1 MWKKLKGKEY
11 KLAIKIAA
19 KVEKSFKDAMGNAKG
34 AFEGLEKAGKIAFNT
49 IKTGAT
55 IAATTAGTIVAA
67 STAIGSAFE
76 SQMSTVQAISGA
88 TKEEFH
94 LLKQK
99 AQEMGETTSFS
110 ASEAGKAM
118 EYMGMAGW
126 KAQDMIN
133 GIDGIMDLAAAS
145 GEELGIVSDI
155 VTDALTA
162 FGLKAENSAEFAD
175 ILAAASSNAN
185 TNVSMM
191 GETFSY
197 AAPVAGALGYSVKD
211 TALVIGLMANSGI
224 KASQAG
230 TALRRILNETT
241 KEITLSGKAF
251 AKAGKSTGEFTV
263 ETVNADGSMR
273 ELKDIIDDLR
283 TGFSGL
289 SESEQSANAEAIVGK
304 NAMSGLLA
312 IINASENDYQ
322 KLYHA
327 IENSAGAAKRMADI
341 RLDNFSGD
349 ITLMKSALEG
359 LGIEIFNGMNG
370 TMREGVQLTTNFI
383 GDITKNLKSTNAI
396 SKMMQ
401 TLSKNIPTT
410 LRHLKE
416 FKNSFV
422 EFSKPLLNVGAWL
435 IKNPNIVVSTLIG
448 IGTTLATYKIA
459 SGILNVAHAFMALS
473 PAGAIILTVG
483 TAIAAISGI
492 TSYISRT
499 NKDLKNQNLAN
510 HFGKISLSLKE
521 LQEVASYIVQVDSFS
536 KLGESLEALQELEKI
551 TDSFENANKEI
562 NKLNWKISIGMDL
575 SVTDQQSY
583 LDNVETLI
591 TNAQEAVL
599 QKQYA
604 TTLNLEIFTDD
615 DEQGQKIRNQF
626 TTFYQNNYNSISQ
639 LGSDLR
645 DCVNTSFEDGLLT
658 FDEAKKIQ
666 ELQKQIADMT
676 QKMTAS
682 QFEGEL
688 SLLEMK
694 YSAGELDAESFQNLQ
709 VEINEKMQEATKQ
722 FEEGYVFAIS
732 NAKLMLDEEAID
744 KSEYNEMVAEIKQ
757 NYLQEISNLQISAAD
772 FQVNTVMNA
781 YSEELAAALPELQK
795 NTDGIISDAIRESIM
810 KGQVTTRWDIAEIE
824 KILNFESLESSTAD
838 ALGELFKN
846 LKPSMEVLEETRSK
860 YVEWGMEVPES
871 VSNGITNIS
880 TLGALTKDTDAIWT
894 YISDVA
900 SSDEYRSSIKE
911 VYDAGIFVPE
921 QVIKAV
927 NDKDKEIESS
937 ANTLYKNFCN
947 HMKTNFGSQLNL
959 KVPLNLT
966 TSITMQSDLK
976 NIKTGNF
983 SKSDMIP
990 LPGHADGGIFD
1001 KPHVALF
1008 AEAGPE
1014 AVIPLDFSKNAID
1027 LWHQTG
1033 QLLGMENSFEEQKP
1047 ERITTIYDRMNEHI
1061 EQRNVEQKKESIQIT
1076 YSPQNNYYLEKADK
1090 EDIIKIE
1097 QEKQED
1103 FGKMMANWIKENK
1116 RISY

>member
-1 MWKKLKGKEY
+1 
-11 KLAIKIAA
+11 
-19 KVEKSFKDAMGNAKG
+19 
-34 AFEGLEKAGKIAFNT
+34 
-49 IKTGAT
+49 
-55 IAATTAGTIVAA
+55 
-67 STAIGSAFE
+67 
-76 SQMSTVQAISGA
+76 
-88 TKEEFH
+88 
-94 LLKQK
+94 
-99 AQEMGETTSFS
+99 
-110 ASEAGKAM
+110 
-118 EYMGMAGW
+118 
-126 KAQDMIN
+126 
-133 GIDGIMDLAAAS
+133 
-145 GEELGIVSDI
+145 
-155 VTDALTA
+155 
-162 FGLKAENSAEFAD
+162 
-175 ILAAASSNAN
+175 
-185 TNVSMM
+185 
-191 GETFSY
+191 
-197 AAPVAGALGYSVKD
+197 
-211 TALVIGLMANSGI
+211 MANSVI

-230 TALRRILNETT
+230 KSLRRILNETT

-312 IINASENDYQ
+312 IVNASENDYQ

>member
-1 MWKKLKGKEY
+1 M
-11 KLAIKIAA
+11 
-19 KVEKSFKDAMGNAKG
+19 
-34 AFEGLEKAGKIAFNT
+34 
-49 IKTGAT
+49 TG
-55 IAATTAGTIVAA
+55 
-67 STAIGSAFE
+67 
-76 SQMSTVQAISGA
+76 VQ
-88 TKEEFH
+88 TC
-94 LLKQK
+94 
-99 AQEMGETTSFS
+99 
-110 ASEAGKAM
+110 
-118 EYMGMAGW
+118 
-126 KAQDMIN
+126 
-133 GIDGIMDLAAAS
+133 
-145 GEELGIVSDI
+145 
-155 VTDALTA
+155 ALP
-162 FGLKAENSAEFAD
+162 
-175 ILAAASSNAN
+175 IL
-185 TNVSMM
+185 
-191 GETFSY
+191 
-197 AAPVAGALGYSVKD
+197 
-211 TALVIGLMANSGI
+211 
-224 KASQAG
+224 
-230 TALRRILNETT
+230 
-241 KEITLSGKAF
+241 
-251 AKAGKSTGEFTV
+251 

-312 IINASENDYQ
+312 IVNASENDYQ